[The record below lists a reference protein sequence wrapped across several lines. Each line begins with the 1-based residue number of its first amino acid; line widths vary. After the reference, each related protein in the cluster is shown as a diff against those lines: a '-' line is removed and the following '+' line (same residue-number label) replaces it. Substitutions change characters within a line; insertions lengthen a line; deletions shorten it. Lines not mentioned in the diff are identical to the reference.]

1 MEDTPP
7 EVVIE
12 ETPPTKDAP
21 KVKKLSRNMVLMR
34 SRGDSI
40 DQVRKLN
47 LW

>member
-1 MEDTPP
+1 MEDTPKEMIKEDVP
-7 EVVIE
+7 QA
-12 ETPPTKDAP
+12 KDAP

-40 DQVRKLN
+40 DQVKKLN